1 MDAAA
6 AQRATRAFESQLV
19 HVCLRGKAAVV
30 EHMKTTAHP
39 DERVYHARTA
49 VHRPAR
55 PEAVGDDRRRL
66 GAGEERHE
74 RIEMVARH
82 FVERRLVHMRQIE
95 RLMAR
100 LAIEEMD

>member
-1 MDAAA
+1 
-6 AQRATRAFESQLV
+6 
-19 HVCLRGKAAVV
+19 
-30 EHMKTTAHP
+30 MKTAAHP

-66 GAGEERHE
+66 GVGEKRHE
-74 RIEMVARH
+74 GIEMVARH
-82 FVERRLVHMRQIE
+82 FVERRLVHVRQIE

-100 LAIEEMD
+100 LAVEEMDVFDLTDFSRMDEPCHGAVMPIEAD